1 MCNIPS
7 INNLSYNGD
16 REIHSSG
23 DDIPVILPLFDEE
36 GWVPIGIFP
45 DSDSELSRNASSDK
59 TFSDTSPSEASSETS
74 SDGDSSEAGEEYIDI
89 DLLDGYEYPRPDL
102 ADNTTHR
109 TGL

>member
-1 MCNIPS
+1 M
-7 INNLSYNGD
+7 
-16 REIHSSG
+16 
-23 DDIPVILPLFDEE
+23 
-36 GWVPIGIFP
+36 PIGIFP

-59 TFSDTSPSEASSETS
+59 TFSDTSSGEASSETS

-89 DLLDGYEYPRPDL
+89 DLLDGYEYPRSDL